1 MVKLTSTDS
10 VYRFIMEKNKN
21 KKIKIHDVYNRI
33 FFSTFGL
40 EGVRIYNKDNTLRD
54 SDETTETNVNVSDK
68 KLEDT
73 FGKERNPSGYSDL
86 PLYKKPVKHAD
97 GSVTEETDDKSGM
110 YGFLNDYIS
119 KYTKSNQLTSNQVTI
134 TIPRDVN
141 NPIIS
146 LNDITT
152 DKNNYNSISKTGM
165 SYTLLEKIVRDI
177 HLQIEY
183 MSSIGFY
190 YNEIPVETT
199 FLINGRYIVLS
210 IDTIDVL
217 SKSDQGTRVE
227 LKDAFL
233 KFLQKL
239 LQDDIKNILDKMQF
253 TDLYYYIKRVQ
264 DENVFL
270 LL

>member
-10 VYRFIMEKNKN
+10 VYRFIMEKN

-40 EGVRIYNKDNTLRD
+40 DGVRIYNKENTLQDR
-54 SDETTETNVNVSDK
+54 DETTDIDANVSDK

-73 FGKERNPSGYSDL
+73 FGKERSPSGYSDL

-97 GSVTEETDDKSGM
+97 GSITEETDDKSGI

-119 KYTKSNQLTSNQVTI
+119 KYTKSNQPTGDHVTI
-134 TIPRDVN
+134 TIPIDVN

-146 LNDITT
+146 LNDITIE
-152 DKNNYNSISKTGM
+152 KSNYSSLSKTGM
-165 SYTLLEKIVRDI
+165 TYTILEKIIRDI

-183 MSSIGFY
+183 MSSIGVY
-190 YNEIPVETT
+190 YNEIPLETT
-199 FLINGRYIVLS
+199 FLINGRYIILS
-210 IDTIDVL
+210 IETIDL
-217 SKSDQGTRVE
+217 LNKSEQGSPTE

-239 LQDDIKNILDKMQF
+239 LQDDVKNVLEKIQY
-253 TDLYYYIKRVQ
+253 TELYYYIKRVQ